1 MEKRR
6 FPRFNTSLPAMYH
19 VRNPK
24 SGEIW
29 SGQGLLKNIS
39 IGGIYFTSEAP
50 LPLEVGQIRDFDFD
64 FDFDTPTPPRVD
76 CYADLTL
83 RGRVVRIEQP
93 GLESA
98 RFGIAVQLVH
108 PLMS

>member
-6 FPRFNTSLPAMYH
+6 FPRFKTSLPATYH

-24 SGEIW
+24 SGETW

-39 IGGIYFTSEAP
+39 IGGLYFTSEAP
-50 LPLEVGQIRDFDFD
+50 PPLEVGHIRDFDFD
-64 FDFDTPTPPRVD
+64 FDTPIPARVD
-76 CYADLTL
+76 FEADLAL

-93 GLESA
+93 GLEFA
-98 RFGIAVQLVH
+98 PFGIAVEFVH

>member
-6 FPRFNTSLPAMYH
+6 FPRLKTSLPAMYH

-39 IGGIYFTSEAP
+39 IGGLYFTCEAP
-50 LPLEVGQIRDFDFD
+50 PPLEVGHIRDFNFD
-64 FDFDTPTPPRVD
+64 ISMPPRED
-76 CYADLTL
+76 YDPELTL

-98 RFGIAVQLVH
+98 PVGIAVEFVH